1 VTRLRWQLEILALRH
16 GLWALPGAL
25 ALGAA
30 VWLWASW
37 LPAQQQALAAAHALP
52 VPVPKA
58 PEALALPVLP
68 PAQQAPQAVQRL
80 FALAAEHGV
89 QVSLAEYRRN
99 ESATAGRWQVQ
110 LPARASYPQ
119 LRRFLRAA
127 QAIPG
132 LSIDEMQM
140 RRDPASG
147 VEARLLFSV
156 WYAQEGRG

>member
-1 VTRLRWQLEILALRH
+1 MKRLRWQLEILAQRH
-16 GLWALPGAL
+16 GLWVLPGAL
-25 ALGAA
+25 ALAA
-30 VWLWASW
+30 ALWLWAWW
-37 LPAQQQALAAAHALP
+37 LPAQQQALQLAHAAP
-52 VPVPKA
+52 VA
-58 PEALALPVLP
+58 MPEAPKVVALPALP

-99 ESATAGRWQVQ
+99 DSAAAGRLQVQ

-132 LSIDEMQM
+132 LSVDELSMH
-140 RRDPASG
+140 RDPASG

-156 WYAQEGRG
+156 WYAR